1 MHQRMLALHLE
12 GIDSFAGELEV
23 LAGLGDLVGADRRDP
38 IGRPPR
44 SSLGKGRRM
53 RARQDPG
60 LAMS

>member
-1 MHQRMLALHLE
+1 MAVLVMHQRMLALHLE

-44 SSLGKGRRM
+44 SS
-53 RARQDPG
+53 
-60 LAMS
+60 